1 MDEILI
7 VGGGPAGL
15 TTAIAL
21 AAKGI
26 HSEIVERSPQWAP
39 VGVGLLLQ
47 SPPLRALKTIGLL
60 DACRDAGFVHP
71 SVSLCDSEGN
81 VFNEIVPPNVN
92 APDDPPAVGMSRA
105 ALHEVLLGAL
115 GPTGVGVRM
124 GTSITSIDQGEDFA
138 EVAFTD
144 GTSGRYDLVVGAD
157 GLHSTV
163 RELAFDDVPPPRDTG
178 QVIWRAPAPRPP
190 ELDHYLMLH
199 KPREKVG
206 LVAISDASVYI
217 FMLEATNDYTRPPHD
232 ELGPMLAQRLRG
244 YGSFA
249 PELADS
255 IETSDEIDYR
265 GLQAL
270 LVPAPWYRGRVLL
283 IGDAAHTTTP
293 HMAFGVGM
301 AIEDAI
307 VLAEL
312 AANDELSIAELT
324 GRFMERRYERC
335 KLVVE
340 NSIQIGEW
348 EINPD
353 TPGADT
359 GRLTGASYA
368 VLAQPI

>member
-1 MDEILI
+1 MDDVLI

-15 TTAIAL
+15 TAAIAL

-26 HSEIVERSPQWAP
+26 RAEIVEREAQWAP

-60 DACRDAGFVHP
+60 DACRAAGFVHE
-71 SVSLCDSEGN
+71 SVSMCDSEGH
-81 VFNEIVPPNVN
+81 VLQKVVPPNVN
-92 APDDPPAVGMSRA
+92 APGDPPAVGMSRA
-105 ALHEVLLGAL
+105 ALHDVLLGAL
-115 GPTGVGVRM
+115 EPTGVPVRL
-124 GTSITSIDQGEDFA
+124 GTTVTAIEPAGERV
-138 EVAFTD
+138 EVAFSD
-144 GTSGRYDLVVGAD
+144 GTSAGFDLVIGAD

-163 RELAFDDVPPPRDTG
+163 RGLVFEDVPAPRDTG
-178 QVIWRAPAPRPP
+178 QIIWRAPAPRPAA
-190 ELDHYLMLH
+190 LDRYLMLH

-206 LVAISDASVYI
+206 LVATSDDSIYV
-217 FMLEATNDYTRPPHD
+217 FMLEATDDYTRPPRD
-232 ELGPMLAQRLRG
+232 QWASMFAQRLRG

-249 PELADS
+249 PELADAITDS
-255 IETSDEIDYR
+255 QTVDYR

-270 LVPAPWYRGRVLL
+270 LVPAPWHRGRVLL

-293 HMAFGVGM
+293 HLAFGIGM

-312 AANDELSIAELT
+312 AAADLGIDELM

-335 KLVVE
+335 KLVVD
-340 NSIQIGEW
+340 NSMQIGAW

-353 TPGADT
+353 TPGADP
-359 GRLTGASYA
+359 GRLTAASYA
-368 VLAQPI
+368 VLVQPI